1 MAKKREDVD
10 FGGLNLLPIMNM
22 VCLLIPFL
30 LMAAQFIQIGVIMVE
45 TPRLSHVKSQPDEQK
60 KEALNL
66 TLVVTDKGFYVK
78 SRHGSECPEGVSDD
92 EKLCFRKKEGKFSE
106 AMIKA
111 LHHHLW
117 FLHASK
123 YKSEE
128 SYAAPEEKYAITII
142 PEPTVK
148 YEDLVK
154 IMDVVRDIP
163 ADARNPPV
171 KHSVPASGCKMEF
184 DRKTASWGFRA
195 SGTAT
200 VKEAAC
206 MYYRITLALG
216 SS

>member
-1 MAKKREDVD
+1 MATKRNTTN
-10 FGGLNLLPIMNM
+10 FGDLNLLPIMNM

-45 TPRLSHVKSQPDEQK
+45 TPRLSRVQSQKDENK

-66 TLVVTDKGFYVK
+66 TLVITDKGFYLK

-92 EKLCFRKKEGKFSE
+92 EKLCFRKKEGKFTD

-123 YKSEE
+123 YKSAE
-128 SYAAPEEKYAITII
+128 SYADPEEKYAITII

-154 IMDVVRDIP
+154 VMDTVRDIP

-171 KHSVPASGCKMEF
+171 KHSVPGIGCQMIF
-184 DRKTASWGFRA
+184 DKKTSSWGFRQA
-195 SGTAT
+195 GNIT

-206 MYYRITLALG
+206 MYYRVTLALG

>member
-1 MAKKREDVD
+1 MSTPRDDTD
-10 FGGLNLLPIMNM
+10 FGELNLLPIMNM

-60 KEALNL
+60 KEALIL
-66 TLVVTDKGFYVK
+66 TLVVTDKGFYLK

-128 SYAAPEEKYAITII
+128 RRVGICHEAVNFRRSFCKSS
-142 PEPTVK
+142 
-148 YEDLVK
+148 
-154 IMDVVRDIP
+154 VV
-163 ADARNPPV
+163 V
-171 KHSVPASGCKMEF
+171 FSASSKNGPWKG
-184 DRKTASWGFRA
+184 RPIS
-195 SGTAT
+195 
-200 VKEAAC
+200 
-206 MYYRITLALG
+206 
-216 SS
+216 